1 MVKAS
6 RGMRRRT
13 RNVLSK
19 SPRRRGLSPITSEF
33 QKFEAGEKV
42 NIVLDP
48 SIHRGMPHPRF
59 HGKTGTVVGNQG
71 RSFVVKVRD
80 GNKMKTVVSRP
91 EHLRKSA

>member
-1 MVKAS
+1 
-6 RGMRRRT
+6 
-13 RNVLSK
+13 LSK

-33 QKFEAGEKV
+33 QNFEVGEKV
-42 NIVLDP
+42 NIVLDS

-71 RSFVVKVRD
+71 KAFVIKVRD
-80 GNKMKTVVSRP
+80 GNKMKVVVSRP

>member
-1 MVKAS
+1 MKAS
-6 RGMRRRT
+6 RGPRRRT
-13 RNVLSK
+13 RHVLSK
-19 SPRRRGLSPITSEF
+19 SPRKRGLSPITYEF
-33 QKFEAGEKV
+33 QDFEVGERV

-71 RSFVVKVRD
+71 KAFVVKVRD
-80 GNKMKTVVSRP
+80 GNKLKTVVSRP

>member
-1 MVKAS
+1 MKAS
-6 RGMRRRT
+6 RGPRRRT
-13 RNVLSK
+13 RRVLSK
-19 SPRRRGLSPITSEF
+19 SPRKRGLSPITYEF
-33 QKFEAGEKV
+33 QDFEVGEKV

-71 RSFVVKVRD
+71 RAFVVKVRD
-80 GNKMKTVVSRP
+80 GNKLKTVVSRP

>member
-1 MVKAS
+1 
-6 RGMRRRT
+6 
-13 RNVLSK
+13 
-19 SPRRRGLSPITSEF
+19 
-33 QKFEAGEKV
+33 V

>member
-1 MVKAS
+1 MKAS
-6 RGMRRRT
+6 RGPRRRT

-19 SPRRRGLSPITSEF
+19 SPRKRGLSPITYEF
-33 QKFEAGEKV
+33 QEFEVGERV

-71 RSFVVKVRD
+71 KAFVVKVRD
-80 GNKMKTVVSRP
+80 GNKLKTVVSRP